1 MMNRNI
7 MNQTYRAP
15 KARRPRSVRACGSLV
30 RTLRAGASPSA
41 AGADSGGGGS
51 VSAAGGGSTGA
62 AGNAQPRGETSP
74 TGPMG

>member
-1 MMNRNI
+1 

-30 RTLRAGASPSA
+30 RTLRACASPSA
-41 AGADSGGGGS
+41 AGADSGGGS

-74 TGPMG
+74 TGLMG